1 MSVVSGMSGLTL
13 RANVMRA
20 AIVTEGHVAIFKERE
35 KKSINSE

>member
-20 AIVTEGHVAIFKERE
+20 AIVIEGHAAIFKERQRVR
-35 KKSINSE
+35 KT